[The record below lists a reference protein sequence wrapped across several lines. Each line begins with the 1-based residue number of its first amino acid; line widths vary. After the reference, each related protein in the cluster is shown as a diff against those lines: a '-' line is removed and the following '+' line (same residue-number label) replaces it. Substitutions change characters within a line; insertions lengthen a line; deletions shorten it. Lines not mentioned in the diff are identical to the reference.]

1 MNLSIRQVYSK
12 GDYMKKIEDVV
23 VKQTPQNLEAEEAV
37 LGSVLIGGDVEMQI
51 AMGWIREDDA
61 FYSEKCRNIF
71 RCMKELYNNKI
82 PIDVITLSNK
92 VQEAFGMQDSLYI
105 MDLQDNVVT
114 KSKVEHYSKIVWER
128 YIQRETA
135 NSAQNLLNASYEN
148 YNEVGK
154 IIEKHSRLIDEL
166 RHIQPTRARDI
177 ADIVDETNQ
186 SLKEDS
192 NTIQFGLGR
201 LDNFAGGMTR
211 KEITVLGGRPGHG
224 KTTLMLNVVRGLI
237 EQGYNVMLF
246 NREMSNIET
255 MKKLYVM
262 ESNDISYSMIR
273 SGISEDKQIALNSVS
288 EYVKEKYE
296 KLTAF
301 DDIRSLDDCIREINK
316 GKPDVVIDD
325 YIQLIDVG
333 QGYKD
338 RRFEIEKIVQDY
350 KWAVKQN
357 NCSAILVSQLNRD
370 IEKRFDPRPRM
381 SDYAESGVIEQTAES
396 AMFVFYGYNFD
407 SEKYNRYKS
416 EVIVA
421 KSRYGQIGTYPMG
434 FNGNKCKF
442 YNDYKEAEKDTV
454 A

>member
-1 MNLSIRQVYSK
+1 
-12 GDYMKKIEDVV
+12 MKKIEDVL
-23 VKQTPQNLEAEEAV
+23 VKVMPQNVEAEEAV

-92 VQEAFGMQDSLYI
+92 VQETFGMQDSLYI

-135 NSAQNLLNASYEN
+135 KSAQDLLNASYEN
-148 YNEVGK
+148 YNEVGN

-177 ADIVDETNQ
+177 SDIVDETNE
-186 SLKEDS
+186 SLQEDS

-237 EQGYNVMLF
+237 EQGYSVMLF

-273 SGISEDKQIALNSVS
+273 SGISEDKKIALNSVS

>member
-1 MNLSIRQVYSK
+1 
-12 GDYMKKIEDVV
+12 MKKIEDVL
-23 VKQTPQNLEAEEAV
+23 VKVMPQNVEAEEAV

-92 VQEAFGMQDSLYI
+92 VQETFGMQDSLYI

-135 NSAQNLLNASYEN
+135 KSAQDLLNASYEN
-148 YNEVGK
+148 YNEVGN

-177 ADIVDETNQ
+177 SDIVDETNQ
-186 SLKEDS
+186 SLQEDS

-237 EQGYNVMLF
+237 EQGYSVMLF

-273 SGISEDKQIALNSVS
+273 SGISEDKKIALNSVS

-396 AMFVFYGYNFD
+396 AMFVFYGYNFE

>member
-1 MNLSIRQVYSK
+1 
-12 GDYMKKIEDVV
+12 MKKIEDVL
-23 VKQTPQNLEAEEAV
+23 VKVMPQNVEAEEAV

-71 RCMKELYNNKI
+71 ICMKELYNNKI

-92 VQEAFGMQDSLYI
+92 VQETFGMQDSLYI

-135 NSAQNLLNASYEN
+135 KSAQDLLNASYEN
-148 YNEVGK
+148 YNEVGN

-177 ADIVDETNQ
+177 SDIVDETNQ
-186 SLKEDS
+186 SLQEDS

-237 EQGYNVMLF
+237 EQGYSVMLF

-325 YIQLIDVG
+325 YIQLIQVDG
-333 QGYKD
+333 IKEG
-338 RRFEIEKIVQDY
+338 RRFEIEKIMQEY
-350 KWAVKQN
+350 KWISKSE
-357 NCSAILVSQLNRD
+357 NCSVILVSQLNRE
-370 IEKRFDPRPRM
+370 IEKRLDPRPRM

-396 AMFVFYGYNFD
+396 AMFVFYGHNFD
-407 SEKYNRYKS
+407 SEKFNPYKS
-416 EVIVA
+416 EIIVS
-421 KSRYGQIGTYPMG
+421 KSRYGKIGTHAVG
-434 FNGNKCKF
+434 FNGGRCKF
-442 YNDYKEAEKDTV
+442 YMNSNMAEKDNI